1 MISERLRFGAI
12 LPLAA
17 LLIASC
23 EPSPEAVKQGSDAKT
38 LTAMAD
44 HYGTDKGSHRH
55 LFTEIY
61 GAIFGPR
68 REEQL
73 RVLEIG
79 VKFGASMRMW
89 RDFFPKAT
97 VFGIDIDPTYLFQE
111 KRIKTMLA
119 DQAKRVE
126 LQAVIDRFGSQ
137 FDVVLD
143 DGGHQ
148 MDQQQ
153 ISFAFFFQHVAPG
166 GYYVLE
172 DLHTSKYAGELGAD
186 PSRANTSLKMLF
198 DFIWGDGLHSQYMTS
213 EEIRYIEENVE
224 YVNVFHRAT
233 RTMQRGRERK
243 GSITAIIRKKR
254 EP

>member
-1 MISERLRFGAI
+1 MISEKLHLRVV

-17 LLIASC
+17 VLVVSC
-23 EPSPEAVKQGSDAKT
+23 GPSPMGGKQGSDAQT

-68 REEQL
+68 RKERL

-119 DQAKRVE
+119 DQAKREE
-126 LQAVIDRFGSQ
+126 LQAVVDRFGSP
-137 FDVVLD
+137 FDIVLD

-153 ISFAFFFQHVAPG
+153 ISFAFLFQHVASD

-172 DLHTSKYAGELGAD
+172 DLHTSKYGGELGAD
-186 PSRANTSLKMLF
+186 PSRENTSLKMLF
-198 DFIWGDGLHSQYMTS
+198 DYVWDDGLHSQYMTD

-233 RTMQRGRERK
+233 RTMQRGHERK
-243 GSITAIIRKKR
+243 GSITAIIKKKR
-254 EP
+254 QP